1 VKRRELLMEP
11 ELEALLNSRRVERRA
26 PPEVRA
32 RVIARARAI
41 VAAGGQIPPTA
52 SLVLAPPPSAIPPSR
67 NRLGRIGVPASF
79 AAAALVAIAA
89 VAALRSRPAAVPQA
103 APSVPP
109 TVTLAPRV
117 EEPSTPPL
125 VAPPL
130 VAPPLVA
137 PPLVAPPKAPLSA
150 RPHAELDTTE
160 LELLA
165 RAQSAYTHR
174 DFGRAIA
181 LLGESSRRYPR
192 GHLAEEREALRIRSL
207 FGTGRTDEAQRAAA
221 AFAQRFPRSVL
232 LPKERKPS
240 VDAR

>member
-1 VKRRELLMEP
+1 MEP

-130 VAPPLVA
+130 VAPP
-137 PPLVAPPKAPLSA
+137 KAPLSA

>member
-1 VKRRELLMEP
+1 MKRRELLMEP

-130 VAPPLVA
+130 VAPP
-137 PPLVAPPKAPLSA
+137 KAPLSA